1 MKRTKSKKNYI
12 IRLGIFSLISQI
24 PYILMIKGMP
34 TGVADITEFE
44 KVTRIFNHFTS
55 LFNVGFTL
63 LLGAI
68 SIYIFEKNKKEKY
81 GIINISILV
90 LISVY
95 ISETFGFDGGF
106 YSYFLIL
113 MFYFIPTKNK
123 IKQILVMSVLNI
135 SYVLYMSLGAKG
147 DLFQLI
153 SLYSIQLYSIL
164 ALPIIYILNNNDII
178 PNKNKKKKHETNK
191 YFKLLKYSIYPAH
204 MLVIYIVR
212 ILFFS
217 I

>member
-34 TGVADITEFE
+34 VGISDITEFE
-44 KVTRIFNHFTS
+44 KITRIFNHFTS

-68 SIYIFEKNKKEKY
+68 TIYVLEKSKKEKY
-81 GIINISILV
+81 GFLNITILIMLSI
-90 LISVY
+90 Y

-113 MFYFIPTKNK
+113 MFYYIPIKHK
-123 IKQILVMSVLNI
+123 VKQIIVMSILNI
-135 SYVLYMSLGAKG
+135 IYVLYMSIHVKG
-147 DLFQLI
+147 NFFELV
-153 SLYSIQLYSIL
+153 SLYSVQLYSIL
-164 ALPIIYILNNNDII
+164 ALPIIYFLNTDK
-178 PNKNKKKKHETNK
+178 KNKRVESA
-191 YFKLLKYSIYPAH
+191 YVKLLKYSIYPVH
-204 MLVIYIVR
+204 MLIIFWIR
-212 ILFFS
+212 LIFFT

>member
-12 IRLGIFSLISQI
+12 TRLAIFAIISQI
-24 PYILMIKGMP
+24 PYILMIKGIP
-34 TGVADITEFE
+34 STSLTETIELE
-44 KVTRIFNHFTS
+44 KVLKVFNHFTS

-68 SIYIFEKNKKEKY
+68 TIYVLEKSKKEKY
-81 GIINISILV
+81 GFLNITILIMLSI
-90 LISVY
+90 Y

-113 MFYFIPTKNK
+113 MFYYIPIKHK
-123 IKQILVMSVLNI
+123 VKQIIVMSILNI
-135 SYVLYMSLGAKG
+135 IYVLYMSIHVKG
-147 DLFQLI
+147 NFFELV

-164 ALPIIYILNNNDII
+164 ALPIIYFLNTDK
-178 PNKNKKKKHETNK
+178 KNKRVESA
-191 YFKLLKYSIYPAH
+191 YVKLLKYSIYPVH
-204 MLVIYIVR
+204 MLIIFWIR
-212 ILFFS
+212 LMFFT

>member
-12 IRLGIFSLISQI
+12 IRLGIFALISQI

-34 TGVADITEFE
+34 VGISDVTEFE

-68 SIYIFEKNKKEKY
+68 SIYILEKSKKEKY
-81 GIINISILV
+81 GIINIAILI
-90 LISVY
+90 LLSVY

-113 MFYFIPTKNK
+113 MFYYIPIKSK
-123 IKQILVMSVLNI
+123 IKQIIVMSVLNI

-147 DLFQLI
+147 DIFQLI
-153 SLYSIQLYSIL
+153 ALYSIQLYSIL

-178 PNKNKKKKHETNK
+178 TNKVKKKHERNK
-191 YFKLLKYSIYPAH
+191 YFKLLKYSIYPLH
-204 MLVIYIVR
+204 MLIIYIVR

>member
-34 TGVADITEFE
+34 VGISDVTEFE

-68 SIYIFEKNKKEKY
+68 SIYILEK
-81 GIINISILV
+81 L
-90 LISVY
+90 LSVY

-113 MFYFIPTKNK
+113 MFYYIPIKSK
-123 IKQILVMSVLNI
+123 IKQIIVMSVLNI

-147 DLFQLI
+147 DIFQLMA
-153 SLYSIQLYSIL
+153 LYSIQLYSIL

-178 PNKNKKKKHETNK
+178 TNKVKKKHERNK
-191 YFKLLKYSIYPAH
+191 YFKLLKYSIYPLH
-204 MLVIYIVR
+204 MLIIYIVR

>member
-24 PYILMIKGMP
+24 TYILMIKWMTVGIS
-34 TGVADITEFE
+34 DITEFE
-44 KVTRIFNHFTS
+44 KITRIFNHFTS

-68 SIYIFEKNKKEKY
+68 SIYILEKNKKEKY
-81 GIINISILV
+81 GMINISILI
-90 LISVY
+90 LLSVY

-113 MFYFIPTKNK
+113 MFYFIPIKNK
-123 IKQILVMSVLNI
+123 IKLILVMALLNI
-135 SYVLYMSLGAKG
+135 SYVLYMAVGAKG
-147 DLFQLI
+147 DFFQLVG
-153 SLYSIQLYSIL
+153 LYSIQLYSIL
-164 ALPIIYILNNNDII
+164 ALPIIYMLHNKTNIFKKNNAIGREHYYI
-178 PNKNKKKKHETNK
+178 KIM
-191 YFKLLKYSIYPAH
+191 KYSIYPLH
-204 MLVIYIVR
+204 MLIIYIVR
-212 ILFFS
+212 IMFFS

>member
-12 IRLGIFSLISQI
+12 TRLAIFAIISQI
-24 PYILMIKGMP
+24 PYILMIKGIP
-34 TGVADITEFE
+34 STSLTETTELE
-44 KVTRIFNHFTS
+44 KVLKVFNHFTS

-68 SIYIFEKNKKEKY
+68 TIYVLEKSKKEKY
-81 GIINISILV
+81 GFLNITILIMLSI
-90 LISVY
+90 Y

-113 MFYFIPTKNK
+113 MFYYIPIKNK
-123 IKQILVMSVLNI
+123 VKQIIVMSILNI
-135 SYVLYMSLGAKG
+135 IYVLYMSIHVKG
-147 DLFQLI
+147 NFFELV

-164 ALPIIYILNNNDII
+164 ALPIIYFLNTDK
-178 PNKNKKKKHETNK
+178 KNKRVESA
-191 YFKLLKYSIYPAH
+191 YVKLLKYSIYPVH
-204 MLVIYIVR
+204 MLIIFWIR
-212 ILFFS
+212 LMFFT

>member
-12 IRLGIFSLISQI
+12 IRLGIFALISQI

-34 TGVADITEFE
+34 VGISDVTEFE

-68 SIYIFEKNKKEKY
+68 SIYILEKSKKEKY
-81 GIINISILV
+81 GIINIAIL
-90 LISVY
+90 LLLSVY

-123 IKQILVMSVLNI
+123 IKQIIVMSVLNI

-147 DLFQLI
+147 DIFQL
-153 SLYSIQLYSIL
+153 
-164 ALPIIYILNNNDII
+164 
-178 PNKNKKKKHETNK
+178 
-191 YFKLLKYSIYPAH
+191 
-204 MLVIYIVR
+204 M
-212 ILFFS
+212 
-217 I
+217 